1 MLQAWKKRNV
11 PFYDSEDLFFPKL
24 LSFYMTACKKKIR
37 LRTKLERTFYLL
49 SASKPILLCNCN
61 LQNCQS

>member
-11 PFYDSEDLFFPKL
+11 PFYDSEDLFFPQIIIIWQHV
-24 LSFYMTACKKKIR
+24 KKIQ
-37 LRTKLERTFYLL
+37 LRTKLERTFFLL